1 MHDGISDRTLVWC
14 FHSKRRGSSTKPT
27 NVWRRFT
34 TNWESRRWV
43 TLVRLIR
50 SDEDLKNC
58 LSPSPPLLLLLSA
71 LSRHHRRPPQHRPE
85 YRVQVLHGGPQHPH
99 PHSQQQQLQR
109 DVGVHARPQS
119 RADAGKQTRSLI
131 GGLWRVPTGPTG
143 SSFTGRNDLRCTKIT
158 FYFFYVPFHV
168 FWRNSNT
175 SHA

>member
-1 MHDGISDRTLVWC
+1 MFSQQTKRKLDEANKRLEALYDKLREQTVSDA
-14 FHSKRRGSSTKPT
+14 G
-27 NVWRRFT
+27 
-34 TNWESRRWV
+34 EADQ
-43 TLVRLIR
+43 R
-50 SDEDLKNC
+50 SDEDLKTV
-58 LSPSPPLLLLLSA
+58 SPSPLLLLLLSA

-168 FWRNSNT
+168 F
-175 SHA
+175 